1 MNQNITHHDA
11 ELNPAAAAA
20 AQAAR
25 EPRVVLIV
33 DDDPDFLYQHGEHFK
48 TLGFEVVTADSEA
61 AAEELLQVRKP
72 DLAVV
77 DLMMEQSDG
86 GFALCHEIKQLYPE
100 TPIIMVTSAS
110 SLTGYDLESLSGEQ
124 RAWVQADAVLAK
136 PIRFAQLKRQVDRL
150 MDR

>member
-1 MNQNITHHDA
+1 MNATIFTSTPTH
-11 ELNPAAAAA
+11 
-20 AQAAR
+20 AQADTQM
-25 EPRVVLIV
+25 PGPDRVVLIV
-33 DDDPDFLYQHGEHFK
+33 DDDPDFLFQHSNFE
-48 TLGFEVVTADSEA
+48 TLGFEVITADSSCGRGCSA
-61 AAEELLQVRKP
+61 AP

-86 GFALCHEIKQLYPE
+86 GFTLCHEIKQRYPQ

-110 SLTGYDLESLSGEQ
+110 SLTGYDLESLSGDQ

>member
-1 MNQNITHHDA
+1 MNHDA
-11 ELNPAAAAA
+11 TRHAGSHPAQELA
-20 AQAAR
+20 AQEER
-25 EPRVVLIV
+25 DPRLVLIV

-48 TLGFEVVTADSEA
+48 TLGFDVITANCET
-61 AAEELLQVRKP
+61 AAEEMLQTRKP

-86 GFALCHEIKQLYPE
+86 GFALCHEIKQRYPQ

-124 RAWVQADAVLAK
+124 RAWIQADAVLAK